1 MVLEATMLVLDNS
14 EWMRNGDYTPTRW
27 EAQADAVSMI
37 FDAKTNSNP
46 ESEVGLMTMAGKSPE
61 VLVTLTQDIGKILA
75 ALHRSKIVGNA
86 DLSTGINVA
95 SLALKHRQNKNQRQ
109 RVVVFVGSPVEQSE
123 EDLVKLGKKLKKN
136 NIAVDIVSFGE
147 DAENETKLSKFIEA
161 VNSGENSHLLSVPAG
176 PQLLSDIILSSPVLQ
191 EEGGDSGAGPSGSGG
206 GGNQFEFG
214 VDPSMDP
221 ELAMALRLSLE
232 EEQAR
237 QRAAEGTS
245 SGSQAPTL
253 PTVSEGT
260 EGATAAT
267 QAGSSGAAAGLAGSG
282 SMVVRGAESITGEGH
297 NADDQTEEAMLQK
310 AIALSQAG
318 DASHT
323 NDEDVDMTSAEPS
336 GARRAVVA
344 GQGEGEED
352 EEMDEDE
359 AIARAIQMSLQEDDG
374 QGENK

>member
-37 FDAKTNSNP
+37 FDAKTSSNP
-46 ESEVGLMTMAGKSPE
+46 ESEVGVMTMAGKSPE
-61 VLVTLTQDIGKILA
+61 VLVTLTQDIGKILG

-86 DLSTGINVA
+86 DLATGINVA

-109 RVVVFVGSPVEQSE
+109 RVIVFVGSPVAQSE
-123 EDLVKLGKKLKKN
+123 GDLVQLGKKLKKN
-136 NIAVDIVSFGE
+136 NIAVDIVNFGE
-147 DAENETKLSKFIEA
+147 DAENEDKLAKFIEA
-161 VNSGENSHLLSVPAG
+161 VNSGENSHLLNIPAG
-176 PQLLSDIILSSPVLQ
+176 PQLLSDIILTSPVLQ

-206 GGNQFEFG
+206 GSNQFEFG

-245 SGSQAPTL
+245 GSQAPSL

-260 EGATAAT
+260 ETSAPAA
-267 QAGSSGAAAGLAGSG
+267 AAAAGLAGTG
-282 SMVVRGAESITGEGH
+282 SMVPRGAESITGEGH
-297 NADDQTEEAMLQK
+297 NANDESEEAMLQK
-310 AIALSQAG
+310 AIALSQGVGSA
-318 DASHT
+318 T
-323 NDEDVDMTSAEPS
+323 NDEDVDMASAEPS
-336 GARRAVVA
+336 AGRRAIVA

-359 AIARAIQMSLQEDDG
+359 AIARAIQMSLQEGDG
-374 QGENK
+374 QQDSK

>member
-1 MVLEATMLVLDNS
+1 MVLEATMIVLDNS

-61 VLVTLTQDIGKILA
+61 VLATLTQDMGKILA
-75 ALHRSKIVGNA
+75 ALHRSKIAGNSDVA
-86 DLSTGINVA
+86 TGINVA

-109 RVVVFVGSPVEQSE
+109 RVIVFVGSPVAQSE
-123 EDLVKLGKKLKKN
+123 EDLIKLGKKLKKN
-136 NIAVDIVSFGE
+136 NIAVDIVNFGE
-147 DAENETKLSKFIEA
+147 NAENEEKLSKFIEA

-176 PQLLSDIILSSPVLQ
+176 PQLLSDIILTSPVLQ

-206 GGNQFEFG
+206 GSNNFEFG

-237 QRAAEGTS
+237 QRAAEGG

-253 PTVSEGT
+253 ATVTEGT
-260 EGATAAT
+260 EGNAPAVAGTADV
-267 QAGSSGAAAGLAGSG
+267 AGGLAGSG
-282 SMVVRGAESITGEGH
+282 SMVPRGAESITGEGH
-297 NADDQTEEAMLQK
+297 NADDESEEAMLQK

-318 DASHT
+318 ETSQS
-323 NDEDVDMTSAEPS
+323 NDEDVDMASAEPS
-336 GARRAVVA
+336 AGRRAVVA
-344 GQGEGEED
+344 GAGEGEED

-359 AIARAIQMSLQEDDG
+359 AIARAIQMSLQEGDG
-374 QGENK
+374 QGDSK

>member
-1 MVLEATMLVLDNS
+1 MVLEATMIVLDNS

-61 VLVTLTQDIGKILA
+61 VLATLTQDMGKILA

-86 DLSTGINVA
+86 DVATGINVA

-109 RVVVFVGSPVEQSE
+109 RVIVFVGSPVAQSE
-123 EDLVKLGKKLKKN
+123 DDLIKLGKKLKKN
-136 NIAVDIVSFGE
+136 NIAVDIINFGE
-147 DAENETKLSKFIEA
+147 DAENQEKLSKFIEA
-161 VNSGENSHLLSVPAG
+161 VNSGENSHLLSVPTG
-176 PQLLSDIILSSPVLQ
+176 PQLLSDIILTSPVLQ

-206 GGNQFEFG
+206 GSNNFEFG
-214 VDPSMDP
+214 IDPSMDP

-245 SGSQAPTL
+245 RSQAPTL
-253 PTVSEGT
+253 PTVTEGT
-260 EGATAAT
+260 EGNAPAVAGTADV
-267 QAGSSGAAAGLAGSG
+267 AGGLAGSG
-282 SMVVRGAESITGEGH
+282 SMVLRGAESITGEGH
-297 NADDQTEEAMLQK
+297 NADDESEEAMLQK

-318 DASHT
+318 ETSQS
-323 NDEDVDMTSAEPS
+323 NDEDVDMASAEPS
-336 GARRAVVA
+336 AGRRAVVA
-344 GQGEGEED
+344 GAGEDEED

-359 AIARAIQMSLQEDDG
+359 AIARAIQMSLQEGDG
-374 QGENK
+374 QGDSE

>member
-1 MVLEATMLVLDNS
+1 MVLEATMIVLDNS

-61 VLVTLTQDIGKILA
+61 VLATLTQDMGKILA

-86 DLSTGINVA
+86 DVATGINVA

-109 RVVVFVGSPVEQSE
+109 RVIVFVGSPVTQSE
-123 EDLVKLGKKLKKN
+123 DDLVKLGKKLKKN
-136 NIAVDIVSFGE
+136 NIAVDIVNFGE
-147 DAENETKLSKFIEA
+147 DAENQEKLSKFIEA

-176 PQLLSDIILSSPVLQ
+176 PQLLSDIILTSPVLQ

-206 GGNQFEFG
+206 GSNNFEFG

-245 SGSQAPTL
+245 RSQAPTL
-253 PTVSEGT
+253 PTVTEGT
-260 EGATAAT
+260 EGNAPAVAGTADV
-267 QAGSSGAAAGLAGSG
+267 AGGLAGSG
-282 SMVVRGAESITGEGH
+282 SMVPRGAESITGEGH
-297 NADDQTEEAMLQK
+297 NADDESEEAMLQK

-318 DASHT
+318 ETSQS
-323 NDEDVDMTSAEPS
+323 NDEDVDMASAEPS
-336 GARRAVVA
+336 AGRRAVVA
-344 GQGEGEED
+344 GAGEDEED

-359 AIARAIQMSLQEDDG
+359 AIARAIQMSLQEGDG
-374 QGENK
+374 QGDSK

>member
-61 VLVTLTQDIGKILA
+61 VLVTLTQDIGKILG
-75 ALHRSKIVGNA
+75 ALHRSKIVGSA
-86 DLSTGINVA
+86 DLATGINVA

-147 DAENETKLSKFIEA
+147 DAENEEKLSKFIEA
-161 VNSGENSHLLSVPAG
+161 VNSAENSHLLSVPAG

-191 EEGGDSGAGPSGSGG
+191 EEGGDSGAGPSGSSGG
-206 GGNQFEFG
+206 SNQFEFG

-237 QRAAEGTS
+237 QRASEGA

-253 PTVSEGT
+253 PTVSEGA
-260 EGATAAT
+260 EVNATASVGA
-267 QAGSSGAAAGLAGSG
+267 SSAVSTLPGSG
-282 SMVVRGAESITGEGH
+282 SMVLRGAESITGEGH
-297 NADDQTEEAMLQK
+297 NVEDESEEAMLQK
-310 AIALSQAG
+310 AISLSRASET
-318 DASHT
+318 SHT
-323 NDEDVDMTSAEPS
+323 NDGDVDMTSAEPS
-336 GARRAVVA
+336 AGRRAVVV

-359 AIARAIQMSLQEDDG
+359 AIARAIQMSLQEGDG
-374 QGENK
+374 QDDSK

>member
-75 ALHRSKIVGNA
+75 ALHRSKIVGNS
-86 DLSTGINVA
+86 DLTTGINVA

-109 RVVVFVGSPVEQSE
+109 RVVVFVGSPVEQTE

-136 NIAVDIVSFGE
+136 NIAVDIISFGE
-147 DAENETKLSKFIEA
+147 DVENEEKLSKFIEA
-161 VNSGENSHLLSVPAG
+161 VNSGDNSHLLSIPAG

-206 GGNQFEFG
+206 GGNNFEFG

-237 QRAAEGTS
+237 QRAAEGS
-245 SGSQAPTL
+245 SGSQVPSL
-253 PTVSEGT
+253 PTVSEGA
-260 EGATAAT
+260 ENITAAT
-267 QAGSSGAAAGLAGSG
+267 GSAGPAAGLAGSG
-282 SMVVRGAESITGEGH
+282 SMVPKGAESITGEGH
-297 NADDQTEEAMLQK
+297 NADDESEEAMLQK

-318 DASHT
+318 EAKT

-336 GARRAVVA
+336 GGRRAVVA
-344 GQGEGEED
+344 GQVEGEED

-359 AIARAIQMSLQEDDG
+359 AIARAIQMSLQEGDG
-374 QGENK
+374 QDESK

>member
-1 MVLEATMLVLDNS
+1 MVLEATMIVLDNS

-61 VLVTLTQDIGKILA
+61 VLATLTQDMGKILA

-86 DLSTGINVA
+86 DVATGINVA

-109 RVVVFVGSPVEQSE
+109 RVIVFVGSPVAQSE
-123 EDLVKLGKKLKKN
+123 DDLVKLGKKLKKN
-136 NIAVDIVSFGE
+136 NIAVDIVNFGE
-147 DAENETKLSKFIEA
+147 DAENQEKLSKFIEA

-176 PQLLSDIILSSPVLQ
+176 PQLLSDIILTSPVLQ

-206 GGNQFEFG
+206 GSNNFEFG

-245 SGSQAPTL
+245 RSQAPTL
-253 PTVSEGT
+253 PTVTEGT
-260 EGATAAT
+260 EGNAPAVAGTADV
-267 QAGSSGAAAGLAGSG
+267 AGGLAGSG
-282 SMVVRGAESITGEGH
+282 SMLPRGAESITGEGH
-297 NADDQTEEAMLQK
+297 NADDELEEAMLQK

-318 DASHT
+318 ETSQS
-323 NDEDVDMTSAEPS
+323 NDEDVDMASAEPS
-336 GARRAVVA
+336 AGRRAVVA
-344 GQGEGEED
+344 GAGEGEED

-359 AIARAIQMSLQEDDG
+359 AIARAIQMSLQEGDG
-374 QGENK
+374 QGDSK

>member
-61 VLVTLTQDIGKILA
+61 VLVTLTQDIGKVLA

-86 DLSTGINVA
+86 DLATGINVA

-109 RVVVFVGSPVEQSE
+109 RVVAFVGSPVEQTE
-123 EDLVKLGKKLKKN
+123 DDLVKLGKKLKKN

-147 DAENETKLSKFIEA
+147 DVENEEKLTKFIEA

-206 GGNQFEFG
+206 GGNSFEFG

-245 SGSQAPTL
+245 GSQAPSL
-253 PTVSEGT
+253 PTVSEAS
-260 EGATAAT
+260 EVAAPAAATAASRT
-267 QAGSSGAAAGLAGSG
+267 AGGLAGSG
-282 SMVVRGAESITGEGH
+282 SMVPRGAESITGEGH
-297 NADDQTEEAMLQK
+297 NAEDESEEDMLQK

-318 DASHT
+318 GASAS
-323 NDEDVDMTSAEPS
+323 NDEDVDMASAEPS
-336 GARRAVVA
+336 ATRRAVVA
-344 GQGEGEED
+344 GQEGEED

-359 AIARAIQMSLQEDDG
+359 AIARAIQMSLQEGDG
-374 QGENK
+374 DSK